1 MFERGYKTWCEKLSL
16 QLRSELGLRASDPL
30 DSWKLAEHLKV
41 KVKTTAQFPGL
52 THTVRKLLDGD
63 DSWSA
68 VTIEAVGRKLVILKE
83 SNSTGRK
90 SSDLTH
96 ELAHQ
101 LLGHKASGV
110 GVSMGGHL
118 MVHAFSRE
126 EEDQANWLS
135 ACLLLPRS
143 ALVHIKKQFKDD
155 ATAASTY
162 LVSVAMLKYRLG
174 VTGVT
179 DQLQRAAN

>member
-1 MFERGYKTWCEKLSL
+1 MFERGYKTWCEQISL
-16 QLRSELGLRASDPL
+16 RLRVELGVRSSDPL
-30 DSWKLAEHLKV
+30 DSWKLAEYLNV
-41 KVKTTAQFPGL
+41 EVKTTGQFSAL
-52 THTVRKLLDGD
+52 SREDRLQLEQD

-68 VTIEAVGRKLVILKE
+68 VTLEVPGRKVVILKD
-83 SNSTGRK
+83 SNSPGRK

-101 LLGHKASGV
+101 LLDHKANGI

-135 ACLLLPRS
+135 ACLLLPRP
-143 ALVHIKKQFKDD
+143 ALLHIKKLFRDD
-155 ATAASTY
+155 AEAARVY
-162 LVSVAMLKYRLG
+162 KVSVAMLKYRLG

-179 DQLQRAAN
+179 YQLRRTNT